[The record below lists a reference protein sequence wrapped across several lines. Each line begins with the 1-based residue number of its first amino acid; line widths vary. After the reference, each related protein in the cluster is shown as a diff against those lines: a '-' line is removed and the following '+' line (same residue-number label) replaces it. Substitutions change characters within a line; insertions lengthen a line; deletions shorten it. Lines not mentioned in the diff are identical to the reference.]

1 MLAFSLLYAGMI
13 SANGLGMELVEGNVW
28 EGNKDEVRAGCCCG
42 PKVSNT
48 NWGVKPCQVYLG
60 CFQRFWLYEC
70 PRGIALDAQCWK
82 SDGHGG
88 VRHFDSSDNI
98 ILFSI
103 MSRNTKWEDRCIY
116 HSTREENTDH
126 FEESLLCS
134 Y

>member
-1 MLAFSLLYAGMI
+1 MGSHKKEKSSLKATRLIVQSSTEDTA
-13 SANGLGMELVEGNVW
+13 V
-28 EGNKDEVRAGCCCG
+28 
-42 PKVSNT
+42 
-48 NWGVKPCQVYLG
+48 
-60 CFQRFWLYEC
+60 
-70 PRGIALDAQCWK
+70 
-82 SDGHGG
+82 

-103 MSRNTKWEDRCIY
+103 MSRNTKWEDRCIH